1 MMTNEELN
9 TKLYEKI
16 YAEMEEYRKNLLSMS
31 PEEILEHAYAY
42 TVREDIVLNLEYHDL
57 SDEQAKALLKSEH
70 PLEDIFLRWEDHES
84 NYMEELSIMIEE
96 QANSLIRAS
105 KSKANRDAR

>member
-9 TKLYEKI
+9 SKLYEKI
-16 YAEMEEYRKNLLSMS
+16 TEEQDEFRAELLSMS

-57 SDEQAKALLKSEH
+57 SDEQATALLKSEH
-70 PLEDIFLRWEDHES
+70 PLEDIFMRWEDHES
-84 NYMEELSIMIEE
+84 SYMEELRIW
-96 QANSLIRAS
+96 
-105 KSKANRDAR
+105 

>member
-1 MMTNEELN
+1 MTNEELN

-42 TVREDIVLNLEYHDL
+42 TVREDIVIAFENYSF
-57 SDEQAKALLKSEH
+57 SDELAKPLLESEH

-96 QANSLIRAS
+96 QANSLISAS